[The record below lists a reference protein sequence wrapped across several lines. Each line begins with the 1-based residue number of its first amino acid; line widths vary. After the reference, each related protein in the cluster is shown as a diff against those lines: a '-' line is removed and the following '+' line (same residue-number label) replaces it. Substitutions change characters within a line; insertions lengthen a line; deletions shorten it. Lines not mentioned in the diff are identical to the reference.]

1 MTTDPDDL
9 DPEDLLRLARDLLRV
24 ARSLRSDVLEIVDLE
39 RLSTAEFSDA
49 AIYRY
54 AEHLLKWPQG
64 IMAAILAIAVE
75 RLDAGD
81 VGTGALFLRI
91 FHAMAALEETEPEPG
106 AALH

>member
-9 DPEDLLRLARDLLRV
+9 DPEGLLRLTRDLLRV
-24 ARSLRSDVLEIVDLE
+24 ARDLRSDVLEIVDLE
-39 RLSTAEFSDA
+39 LLSTADVPDA
-49 AIYRY
+49 AIYGF
-54 AEHLLKWPQG
+54 AEQLLKWPQG

-81 VGTGALFLRI
+81 VGTGVLFLRI
-91 FHAMAALEETEPEPG
+91 FYAMAALEETEPEPG

>member
-1 MTTDPDDL
+1 MTVEHDDL

-39 RLSTAEFSDA
+39 RLSTADVPDA
-49 AIYRY
+49 AIYGF
-54 AEHLLKWPQG
+54 AEQLLKWPQG

-81 VGTGALFLRI
+81 VGTGVLFLRI